1 MRLIITPEDSSRSEE
16 DCPMC
21 WCVCGIVKGWADRQ
35 LELGQVP
42 PLCFPPGLPAL
53 LGLGLLAAAPVH
65 SMFDP
70 FRGKVTE
77 REVKI

>member
-1 MRLIITPEDSSRSEE
+1 
-16 DCPMC
+16 MC

-35 LELGQVP
+35 LELCQVP